1 LATFA
6 SASQAM
12 KYASASTSG
21 ANGSD
26 RGSTLTKRI
35 ELVLTKGGFNPVA
48 VDVVGEE
55 SADRPASGLW
65 PSDHAGVVA
74 TLQIPG

>member
-1 LATFA
+1 
-6 SASQAM
+6 
-12 KYASASTSG
+12 
-21 ANGSD
+21 
-26 RGSTLTKRI
+26 LTKRI